1 VELAGSFAGNRLRK
15 FFSRAELDRNREEHR
30 NVIRVVNELEDEED
44 GPGRIEESEEEEDD
58 LVGILGGGL
67 EVDED
72 WGLIL

>member
-15 FFSRAELDRNREEHR
+15 FFSRAELDRDREEHR
-30 NVIRVVNELEDEED
+30 DVIRVVNELEDEED
-44 GPGRIEESEEEEDD
+44 EPGRIAELEEEEED

-72 WGLIL
+72 GGLIL